1 MSINQTPTISILVN
15 GEAIHVGHDCTIVDL
30 LAKLRIHSR
39 AIAIELNQE
48 ILPTD
53 QFNIQ
58 LLRSGDRLEIV
69 TLVGGG

>member
-1 MSINQTPTISILVN
+1 MSINQTQTISILVN

-30 LAKLRIHSR
+30 LAELKIYSR

-48 ILPTD
+48 ILPTN